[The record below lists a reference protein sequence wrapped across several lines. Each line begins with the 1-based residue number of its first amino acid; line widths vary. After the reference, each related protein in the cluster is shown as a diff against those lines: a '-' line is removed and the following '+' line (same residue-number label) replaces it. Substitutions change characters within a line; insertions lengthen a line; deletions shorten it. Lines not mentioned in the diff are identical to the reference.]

1 MKLPAV
7 LVDHIC
13 SNIVSGLLKE
23 GVIRAEDPGEVSAS
37 MVQAFS
43 ADLMVEDRLNE
54 EVREILKTHAD
65 EMTRRGV
72 QYHDMFKMI
81 KAELVRKRK
90 LIL

>member
-1 MKLPAV
+1 MKLPIV
-7 LVDHIC
+7 LVEHI
-13 SNIVSGLLKE
+13 SAQIVKGLVEEGLLE
-23 GVIRAEDPGEVSAS
+23 AEDPGTVADA
-37 MVQAFS
+37 VTTAF
-43 ADLMVEDRLNE
+43 ADDLQVEDRLND
-54 EVREILKTHAD
+54 EVREILRTHSD

>member
-1 MKLPAV
+1 MKLPPA
-7 LVDHIC
+7 LVEHISDHI
-13 SNIVSGLLKE
+13 ITGLVKE
-23 GVIRAEDPGEVSAS
+23 GVIRTDDSDEAAALLA
-37 MVQAFS
+37 QAFS
-43 ADLMVEDRLNE
+43 GDLMIEDRLNE

>member
-1 MKLPAV
+1 MKLPPV
-7 LVDHIC
+7 LVDHI
-13 SNIVSGLLKE
+13 SSHIVSGLISE
-23 GVIRAEDPGEVSAS
+23 GVIAVEDPDEASALLA
-37 MVQAFS
+37 QAFS
-43 ADLMVEDRLNE
+43 GDLMVEDRLNE

>member
-1 MKLPAV
+1 MKLPPV
-7 LVDHIC
+7 LVEHI
-13 SNIVSGLLKE
+13 SAQIVKGLEEEGLIEAPDSGPIA
-23 GVIRAEDPGEVSAS
+23 GAVSA
-37 MVQAFS
+37 AFMD
-43 ADLMVEDRLNE
+43 DLMQEDRLND
-54 EVREILKTHAD
+54 EVREILRTHAD